1 MLFQAI
7 IGAGLETLEDFCIG
21 PFNRTIALRMSNRR
35 IANLMPRSLQ
45 YPWKAPLVNW
55 DTLSVMILFGT
66 PNLQMIDLMNLTAD
80 CLLILTIGVASGYLV
95 NLSMVT

>member
-1 MLFQAI
+1 
-7 IGAGLETLEDFCIG
+7 
-21 PFNRTIALRMSNRR
+21 
-35 IANLMPRSLQ
+35 
-45 YPWKAPLVNW
+45 
-55 DTLSVMILFGT
+55 MILFGT